1 MWSEIL
7 TEFEIITTK
16 IQLDL
21 KIDFWQLR
29 EWSLIT
35 IKNNFTDIPILRGY
49 FSISRSNWL
58 SDIFQ
63 YWLAIVPIIKIVY
76 VHEINK

>member
-29 EWSLIT
+29 EWSPIT